1 MLLMEEQYI
10 YIYNCIWLEVEKI
23 EVLVEL
29 STYLFVCVL
38 RRSFTSISKISFWL
52 KLDFNLSANAVMLL
66 KKTHPPSPGCITPVI
81 GYGCCSLWGLFFKFV
96 FSCLFFPPSKVY
108 AIIHNRSPLGPAI
121 WPPYVRRSL
130 SPVHHLHCS
139 SQVSKVAKVTMATLA
154 QHS

>member
-1 MLLMEEQYI
+1 MRVHSVNHPMLLMEEQYIYI

-66 KKTHPPSPGCITPVI
+66 KKHHGGIMFLAFSVCFGLHMTVQCLLFGFMSSSGHFMSCTTSHPHSL
-81 GYGCCSLWGLFFKFV
+81 CCAMV
-96 FSCLFFPPSKVY
+96 
-108 AIIHNRSPLGPAI
+108 
-121 WPPYVRRSL
+121 VR
-130 SPVHHLHCS
+130 
-139 SQVSKVAKVTMATLA
+139 TLC
-154 QHS
+154 